1 MGWTPGTYEVECQ
14 ELGQTDV
21 HFSGSGK
28 AFSSAT
34 QRSLWILTQTEPLS
48 RSVSSV
54 RVCRNWEMNR
64 CQGHAEQSQAWNWDL
79 SAPFQVLCGS
89 CSVCWTQTVAILP
102 GTSLLAQAFHYKRN
116 SLRICRARHKSVLP
130 QEQELPMYLP
140 TANQDHRLELLS
152 EREFRFQAL
161 GSLTSGS

>member
-1 MGWTPGTYEVECQ
+1 MKLNVKNSAKQMCIF
-14 ELGQTDV
+14 LGQEKRFPQLLNEV
-21 HFSGSGK
+21 YE
-28 AFSSAT
+28 SSPKLNPY
-34 QRSLWILTQTEPLS
+34 QGLFPQ
-48 RSVSSV
+48 V

-64 CQGHAEQSQAWNWDL
+64 CQGQAEQSQGWNWDL
-79 SAPFQVLCGS
+79 SAPFQVPCGS

-102 GTSLLAQAFHYKRN
+102 VTSLLAQAFHYKRN
-116 SLRICRARHKSVLP
+116 SLRICRARHKSILP